1 MNRRSVSNVIY
12 YIGDMHLG
20 HKKVIE
26 YSESSYVTEAQ
37 VMNYFAD
44 KDEFRSER
52 FPNATYEFNDLVSE
66 FIHYLPF

>member
-1 MNRRSVSNVIY
+1 MNVRVNKFTYKEIAKEV
-12 YIGDMHLG
+12 

-26 YSESSYVTEAQ
+26 YNEYSYVTETQ

-52 FPNATYEFNDLVSE
+52 FPNGTYEFNDLVSE

>member
-1 MNRRSVSNVIY
+1 MIVNLNKFTYKEIVKEVHKQVIDF
-12 YIGDMHLG
+12 IN
-20 HKKVIE
+20 
-26 YSESSYVTEAQ
+26 YSHITEAQ

-52 FPNATYEFNDLVSE
+52 FPNGTYEFNDLVSE